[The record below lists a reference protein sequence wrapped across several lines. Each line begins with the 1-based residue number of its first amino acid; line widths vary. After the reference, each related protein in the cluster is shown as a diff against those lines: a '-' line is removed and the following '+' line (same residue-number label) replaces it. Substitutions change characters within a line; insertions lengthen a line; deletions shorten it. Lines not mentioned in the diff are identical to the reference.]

1 MYANSM
7 SAMIL
12 DGRKI
17 RDEVMPDL
25 AKSFANLGCVPVL
38 TIIQVGNRE
47 DTNAYI
53 RAKKLFAEKLGVKV
67 KHIQL
72 TEDVIQ
78 DEVINIIKE
87 NNQDSEIKGIIVQ
100 LPLPVGMDV
109 DFVINSIDP
118 KKDVDAIT
126 SYNVKQWIEGE
137 KQALLPATARG
148 VRTLLRYY
156 NIDLSGKKVVVIGRS
171 ALVGKPIACMC
182 SNEKATVTV
191 CHSKTLDL
199 AKETLN
205 ADIII
210 SAVGKVNLITKDH
223 VKAGQIVVDVG
234 INTVEDEKLYED
246 DGSTSKRKI
255 VGDVDFEQVSKIVQ
269 AISPVPGGVG
279 PLTVLSLFQN
289 LLDLS

>member
-1 MYANSM
+1 M
-7 SAMIL
+7 SATIL

-17 RDEVMPDL
+17 RDEAIIEL
-25 AKSFANLGCVPVL
+25 AKSFAVLGFVPVL

-53 RAKKLFAEKLGVKV
+53 RAKKLFAEKVGVKV
-67 KHIQL
+67 KHLQL
-72 TEDVIQ
+72 
-78 DEVINIIKE
+78 DENISQSEIIEIIYKE
-87 NNQDSEIKGIIVQ
+87 NNDTDVKGIIVQ
-100 LPLPVGMDV
+100 LPLPISMDREV
-109 DFVINSIDP
+109 VIDNIDP

-126 SYNVKQWIEGE
+126 SHNVKSWTKGD

-182 SNEKATVTV
+182 SNEKAIVTV

-205 ADIII
+205 ADILI
-210 SAVGKVNLITKDH
+210 SAVGKVKLITKDH

-234 INTVEDEKLYED
+234 INTVEDEKFYED

-289 LLDLS
+289 LLDLTG